1 MVIILWL
8 NNDQFLRKFIDV
20 FIDSF
25 IITDWLFLLCLR
37 ILFLQWNWVRKD
49 TICVS
54 INIYTIIYNMDWN

>member
-1 MVIILWL
+1 MVINFWL

-25 IITDWLFLLCLR
+25 IITDWLFFLCLR
-37 ILFLQWNWVRKD
+37 ILFLQVRKD